1 MEKFV
6 IYNTDMQERLAEL
19 DSMEMALLFLESLY
33 EKTMIDN
40 LQIQRIRIDNL
51 EAAEVEENEKGEADA

>member
-6 IYNTDMQERLAEL
+6 VYNVDMQERLAEL
-19 DSMEMALLFLESLY
+19 NSMEMALLFLEALY

-40 LQIQRIRIDNL
+40 LQVQRVRVDNL
-51 EAAEVEENEKGEADA
+51 EAAEVEEGEVDAEV

>member
-6 IYNTDMQERLAEL
+6 VYNVDMQERLAEL
-19 DSMEMALLFLESLY
+19 NSMEMALLFLEALY

-40 LQIQRIRIDNL
+40 LQVQRVRIDNL
-51 EAAEVEENEKGEADA
+51 EAAEVEENKEGEADA